1 MPREKGNSGTATASK
16 KKTKIVEPKLFKVI
30 LLNDD
35 YTPMDFVV
43 AILEGI
49 FGKGP
54 AEAVQIMLQVHNKGS
69 GLCGVFTKQIAEA
82 KVVMVHE
89 RARSEG
95 FPLKCA
101 MEEA

>member
-1 MPREKGNSGTATASK
+1 MSKEKEDSGTAVASK
-16 KKTKIVEPKLFKVI
+16 KKTKITEPKLFKVI

-43 AILEGI
+43 AILESV
-49 FGKGP
+49 FAKGP
-54 AEAVQIMLQVHNKGS
+54 SEAVQIMLQVHNKGS
-69 GLCGVFTKQIAEA
+69 GLCGMFTKQIAEA

-89 RARSEG
+89 RARTEG